1 LIQTQRVTPKKVDI
15 GGKLRDVRA
24 AIPIGLSP
32 VLSRFW
38 KFARQMA
45 QQFSKNLLK
54 GREEDFLKV
63 VRKEF
68 EKDRRG

>member
-1 LIQTQRVTPKKVDI
+1 MIQTQRVTPKKIDI
-15 GGKLRDVRA
+15 SGKMRDVSA
-24 AIPIGLSP
+24 PIPIGLSP
-32 VLSRFW
+32 ILAKFW

-45 QQFSKNLLK
+45 QAFSKNLLQA
-54 GREEDFLKV
+54 REEDFLKI